1 VIQCF
6 YSSILIKG
14 VLKVICHN
22 ISSKFVKKKRSCNI
36 PGIMYVFTY
45 TLCHTIAEILLLGCG
60 WLTLD
65 VNFQLSVISCIVV
78 FWTVPLLVQLSG
90 MVSVYSFNIVHFNV
104 LMFTSGAEDQILE
117 DFQLNMQH
125 SMEPDKMFQ
134 TMVQSSGKLVLIDKL
149 LPKLKADG
157 HKVLIFSQMIR
168 VLDIIE
174 DYIIHKK

>member
-1 VIQCF
+1 
-6 YSSILIKG
+6 
-14 VLKVICHN
+14 
-22 ISSKFVKKKRSCNI
+22 
-36 PGIMYVFTY
+36 
-45 TLCHTIAEILLLGCG
+45 
-60 WLTLD
+60 